1 MNGTATMDS
10 NVKSRRMMVR
20 GGLVVVY
27 AILIA
32 FVFYFGKGHTLLL
45 DNKDSEDGSL
55 KAFEGVTVT
64 VDDQDPIEFMS
75 GDRDQAKL
83 RAQSHT
89 VKVVVTNG
97 PTVVKKISLPVTEN
111 MLVLSIPKLVAGIEP
126 AVTVF
131 VPIEEAAP
139 TTSDDSSSNAAP
151 DPAAA
156 APAAPAAQGT
166 APATPP
172 AP

>member
-1 MNGTATMDS
+1 MNGTATMDP
-10 NVKSRRMMVR
+10 NLKSRRMMVR
-20 GGLVVVY
+20 GGLVIVY

-45 DNKDSEDGSL
+45 DNKDSEDGTM

-89 VKVVVTNG
+89 VKVVVNNG
-97 PTVVKKISLPVTEN
+97 PTIVKQIKLPVMEN
-111 MLVLSIPKLVAGIEP
+111 MLVLSIPKLVAGVEP

-139 TTSDDSSSNAAP
+139 AATEDSSSNAAP
-151 DPAAA
+151 DPSTT
-156 APAAPAAQGT
+156 PA